1 MKTERTIRGAAAA
14 GTIVAAAL
22 FAAGAAPV
30 ERCWSQDRPP
40 AKPPS
45 DLETLVQGNNEFAF
59 DLYRRLAETDGNV
72 IFSPY
77 SISNALAMTYAGAR
91 GQTAEQM
98 ASVLHFRFG
107 QERLHATFGELIAQI
122 QQEDNDRSYQLH
134 LANSL
139 WGQCNEYFG
148 PRNLVTGDSAMLKMT
163 SFWLCAISLM
173 TFEMACDSDVRPKGF
188 IVNGIIRE
196 TVPGAKGA
204 KIIVDID
211 KMGKIAFHVLSDT
224 KVVFSDKKPATVSD
238 LKKGQHVRV
247 RYNGSFDDS
256 DPPQTNAVE
265 VVIERKGMDK

>member
-1 MKTERTIRGAAAA
+1 
-14 GTIVAAAL
+14 
-22 FAAGAAPV
+22 
-30 ERCWSQDRPP
+30 
-40 AKPPS
+40 
-45 DLETLVQGNNEFAF
+45 
-59 DLYRRLAETDGNV
+59 
-72 IFSPY
+72 
-77 SISNALAMTYAGAR
+77 MTYAGAR